1 MCPCHIYNAVVKNI
15 IQGSSLFL
23 LKLTLFYM
31 WYINTAPRDYCIWDV
46 RVTIFE
52 QLKGEIV
59 PCLWKNFLETQMK
72 KDKVWIVLTPSNVQ
86 QNFLLVAIRI
96 ATLCTHIVLLYVFY
110 HKPFLVKSELTGRK
124 SDTTKHTESL
134 SKYFFK
140 VFSLAKENWNTFL
153 RIFMAY
159 W

>member
-1 MCPCHIYNAVVKNI
+1 MCPCHIYNVVVKNI

-31 WYINTAPRDYCIWDV
+31 WYINTAPRDDCIWDV
-46 RVTIFE
+46 TVTIFE

-59 PCLWKNFLETQMK
+59 PYLWENFLETQMK

-86 QNFLLVAIRI
+86 QNFSFVAIRI

-110 HKPFLVKSELTGRK
+110 HKPFLVKSELTEWK
-124 SDTTKHTESL
+124 SDATKHTGSL
-134 SKYFFK
+134 SKYLFK
-140 VFSLAKENWNTFL
+140 VFRLQKKIETLF
-153 RIFMAY
+153 
-159 W
+159 

>member
-1 MCPCHIYNAVVKNI
+1 MCPCHIYNVVVNNI

-31 WYINTAPRDYCIWDV
+31 WYINTAPRDDCIWDV
-46 RVTIFE
+46 TGTIFE

-59 PCLWKNFLETQMK
+59 PYLWENFLETQMK
-72 KDKVWIVLTPSNVQ
+72 KDKVWIMLTPSNVQ
-86 QNFLLVAIRI
+86 QNFLFVAIRI

-124 SDTTKHTESL
+124 SDATKHTGSL
-134 SKYFFK
+134 SKYLFK
-140 VFSLAKENWNTFL
+140 VFRLQRKIETLF
-153 RIFMAY
+153 
-159 W
+159 